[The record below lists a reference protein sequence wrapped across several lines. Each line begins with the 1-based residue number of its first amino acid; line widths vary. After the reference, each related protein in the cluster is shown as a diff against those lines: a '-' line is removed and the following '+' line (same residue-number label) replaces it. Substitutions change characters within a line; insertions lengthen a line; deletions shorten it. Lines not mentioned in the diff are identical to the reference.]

1 MSRAG
6 SRADH
11 NSVQLYSG
19 FSTITTIKNAGGRGG
34 GKEVSRLTALDLSSK
49 LGLNAC
55 LDISLAIF
63 VSLLITTFWENS
75 QVMYKWSWSSEK
87 GKHFLVK
94 RLMISKFFF
103 FAKFKMENKFK
114 F

>member
-19 FSTITTIKNAGGRGG
+19 FSTITTTKKVGGGGRE
-34 GKEVSRLTALDLSSK
+34 KEVSRLTALDLSSK
-49 LGLNAC
+49 LGFNAC
-55 LDISLAIF
+55 LDISLGIF

-75 QVMYKWSWSSEK
+75 L
-87 GKHFLVK
+87 F
-94 RLMISKFFF
+94 SKFSDDFKMFF

>member
-19 FSTITTIKNAGGRGG
+19 FSTITTSKKGGGGGGRE
-34 GKEVSRLTALDLSSK
+34 KEVSRLTALDLSSK
-49 LGLNAC
+49 LGFNAC
-55 LDISLAIF
+55 LDISLGIF
-63 VSLLITTFWENS
+63 VLLLITTFWENS
-75 QVMYKWSWSSEK
+75 L
-87 GKHFLVK
+87 F
-94 RLMISKFFF
+94 SKFSDDFKMFF